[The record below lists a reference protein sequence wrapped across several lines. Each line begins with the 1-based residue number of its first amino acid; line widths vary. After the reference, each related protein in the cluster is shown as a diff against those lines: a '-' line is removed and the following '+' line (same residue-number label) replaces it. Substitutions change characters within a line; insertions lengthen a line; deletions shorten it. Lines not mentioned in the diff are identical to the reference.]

1 MSDLRTKR
9 TRAAI
14 KRAFMTLRAKK
25 TLEKITVKE
34 LSELAEINKATFYLH
49 YQDIYDLSDKIEDE
63 LLEEAFCPL
72 HPGNADLLDPRPFI
86 RKVADCHDPHREAI
100 ETVFS
105 DSRAA
110 ILPDKIEALVK
121 KYYYAEN
128 PSMADCLYVDV
139 LLSYMIQGSYRAFT
153 KHEEHDRMEVLT
165 MVMDI
170 SRTVAELAE
179 RYQSMA
185 AQEKNEEQ

>member
-49 YQDIYDLSDKIEDE
+49 YQDIYDLSDKIENE
-63 LLEEAFCPL
+63 LLEEAFSSL
-72 HPGNADLLDPRPFI
+72 HPGDADLLDPRPFI

-100 ETVFS
+100 ETVFA

-110 ILPDKIEALVK
+110 ILPDKIETLVK
-121 KYYYAEN
+121 IYYYMEN

-139 LLSYMIQGSYRAFT
+139 LLCYMIQGAYRAFT
-153 KHEEHDRMEVLT
+153 KHEDHDRVEVLT

-170 SRTVAELAE
+170 SRNVSEL
-179 RYQSMA
+179 YKSL
-185 AQEKNEEQ
+185 EKLAKDEEL